1 MKVVPAVGSWGV
13 NPGPH
18 RPWGAP
24 GRVKTSVCNFQTQES
39 RGLCTV
45 QAVPLLPAAPT
56 LLSTPEY
63 QATPY
68 FLKKKISFF

>member
-1 MKVVPAVGSWGV
+1 MKAVPAVGSWGV

-18 RPWGAP
+18 QPWGAP
-24 GRVKTSVCNFQTQES
+24 GRGKTSVRIFQTQENQ
-39 RGLCTV
+39 GLCTV
-45 QAVPLLPAAPT
+45 QAVPLLPAGPT

-68 FLKKKISFF
+68 FLLKKIPFF